1 MDNLKLRYN
10 EVLKKQDEFMK
21 IKLGEVSEGKY
32 NEIQEIKCEAELIL
46 NQLINNGYQ
55 PLISEILNGFKELE
69 VDLNAI

>member
-1 MDNLKLRYN
+1 VDNLKLRYN